1 MTVTRTYFML
11 DVADMARAVDF
22 YRKVLG
28 PSVIRHESGSWSELK
43 VGETT
48 VALHASTS
56 PAPKATALAIDV
68 ADLRACYD
76 AVLRHGGHVLA
87 GPVIEHNGHLS
98 YEVADT
104 EGNTFT
110 LASAVPLPPIVNTAP
125 SIVSPESPPTLP

>member
-11 DVADMARAVDF
+11 DVADMTRAVDF

-28 PSVIRHESGSWSELK
+28 PVVIRHESESWSELK

-48 VALHASTS
+48 VALHASTT
-56 PAPKATALAIDV
+56 PTPKVTALAIEV
-68 ADLRACYD
+68 EDLRACYD
-76 AVLRHGGHVLA
+76 AVLRHGGQVLV
-87 GPVIEHNGHLS
+87 GPITEPNGHLS

-110 LASAVPLPPIVNTAP
+110 LASAIPLPPIAP
-125 SIVSPESPPTLP
+125 APDALG